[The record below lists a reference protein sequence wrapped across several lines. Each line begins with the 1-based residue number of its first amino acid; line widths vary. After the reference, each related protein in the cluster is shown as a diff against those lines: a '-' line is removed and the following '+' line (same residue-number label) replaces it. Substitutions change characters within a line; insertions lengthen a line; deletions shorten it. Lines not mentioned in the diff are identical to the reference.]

1 MKKIKQGIKKSI
13 AHPKVA
19 KIIEQLKVRVK
30 PVVEYY
36 HRLNEREKQIVF
48 FGGILVILVFF
59 YFLISAAYAFQSG
72 LQKEYMVVQT
82 YQADVQYLSK
92 LYKDINNL
100 TPNEFSPVSVDTIK
114 GDLESITE
122 NKPEVEQI
130 GNTLTINI
138 SQVKFSDIMD
148 VLNQFRK
155 SYGIFPD
162 NVRITRLS
170 EAGYVSFSAS
180 FKVST
185 QNE

>member
-13 AHPKVA
+13 THPKVA

-30 PVVEYY
+30 PIVEYY

-48 FGGILVILVFF
+48 FGSILVILVFF

-82 YQADVQYLSK
+82 YKADVQYLSK
-92 LYKDINNL
+92 LYKDINSL
-100 TPNEFSPVSVDTIK
+100 TPNEFSPVTVESIK
-114 GDLESITE
+114 GDLESISE
-122 NKPEVEQI
+122 NKPDIELI
-130 GNTLTINI
+130 GTNLTINI

-148 VLNQFRK
+148 ALNQFRK

-162 NVRITRLS
+162 KVRITRLS
-170 EAGYVSFSAS
+170 ESGYVSFSAS